1 MKKNTYLI
9 AGVIFCILI
18 ALILLREFKGNY
30 YRVSAEEAYKISRN
44 GNIFITP
51 TSLDTLKDVS
61 LIIVLSEKSDDIDS
75 LSGNHFKILNVRPSE
90 LLKWKNRRQFKN
102 ISGSIILQAENL
114 RLATNAWV
122 ILSRRGYKN
131 IKILDGDSNE
141 EFKYTFQP
149 DTLTED

>member
-1 MKKNTYLI
+1 MKNNKYLI

-30 YRVSAEEAYKISRN
+30 YRVSAEEAYKISLK

-61 LIIVLSEKSDDIDS
+61 LVIVLSEKSDVIDS
-75 LSGNHFKILNVRPSE
+75 LSGNHFKSLKIRPSE

-102 ISGSIILQAENL
+102 LSGSIILQAENPG
-114 RLATNAWV
+114 LATNAWV
-122 ILSRRGYKN
+122 ILSRRGYRN
-131 IKILDGDSNE
+131 IKILDVDSNE
-141 EFKYTFQP
+141 ELKYTFQP
-149 DTLTED
+149 DTLTD